1 MAHQY
6 DIQTFQSASGGLIYR
21 IPVEAIPGMWA
32 FAHYVVIDD
41 FRVLID
47 TGSGFGKS
55 SIDLENGLADANREL
70 GFSGNAFNNLTHVF
84 ITHGHIDHFGG
95 LNHLKKHSIAQ
106 IGVHELDYRNLTCY
120 EERLIVVERNLNG
133 FLIEAGVNDE
143 RRQAIM
149 SLHRFTKGM
158 YHSLA
163 VDFTYNDIGMSLG
176 PFQFFHVPGHCAG
189 QVVIRLEDI
198 LFSGDHILS
207 DISPHQAP
215 ESITLW
221 TGLGHYLQSLQSVKL
236 WAKGISI
243 TLGGHNG
250 PITDLSK
257 RIVEI
262 EQIHAERL
270 TSVRNFLETAHTIQE
285 LADHLF
291 GTVEGYN
298 ILLAIEEAGAHVEYL
313 YQRGELN
320 INNLPD
326 YEAIDHP
333 FPLRYRRAA

>member
-1 MAHQY
+1 MTSPY
-6 DIQTFQSASGGLIYR
+6 SIQKYQSASGGQVYQ

-32 FAHYVVIDD
+32 FAYYVVIGDY
-41 FRVLID
+41 RVLID
-47 TGSGFGKS
+47 TGSGFGNS
-55 SIDLENGLADANREL
+55 NADLDNGLKTANRDL
-70 GFSGNAFNNLTHVF
+70 GFSEKAFSHLTHVF

-95 LNHLKKHSIAQ
+95 LNHLKKHSDAR
-106 IGVHELDYRNLTCY
+106 IGVHELDVRNLTCY
-120 EERLIVVERNLNG
+120 EERLVVVEHNLNV

-143 RRQAIM
+143 HRQAIM

-163 VDFTYNDIGMSLG
+163 VDFTYNEIGMSLG

-189 QVVIRLEDI
+189 HVVIRLEDI

-207 DISPHQAP
+207 GISPHQAP
-215 ESITLW
+215 ESLTLW
-221 TGLGHYLQSLQSVKL
+221 TGLGHYLQSLGSVDQ
-236 WAKGISI
+236 WAGGVSI
-243 TLGGHNG
+243 TLAGHHG
-250 PITDLSK
+250 PIYDLSK
-257 RIVEI
+257 RVKEI
-262 EQIHAERL
+262 EHIHAERL
-270 TSVRNFLETAHTIQE
+270 TAVREFLTIDHSIQE

-291 GTVEGYN
+291 GAVEGYN

-320 INNLPD
+320 IDNLAD
-326 YEAIDHP
+326 YEAIDRP